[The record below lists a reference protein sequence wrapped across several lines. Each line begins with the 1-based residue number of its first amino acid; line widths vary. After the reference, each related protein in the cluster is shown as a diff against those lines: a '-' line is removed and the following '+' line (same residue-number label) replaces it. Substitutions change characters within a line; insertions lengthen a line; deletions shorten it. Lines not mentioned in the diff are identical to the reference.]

1 MPGSTGDWPTVHPT
15 TLVADSPHQSGAD
28 HVPCVKSPLLIQF
41 AIQTAAWGLFIGAV
55 AAIWWASVG
64 LRDVAGAARLEHIV
78 WLTMGLDI
86 GCIAVGGLLGGAAWL
101 MSRRL
106 GGVGAGIAISVQ
118 GLALLVLDMQFATTI
133 SR

>member
-1 MPGSTGDWPTVHPT
+1 MATV
-15 TLVADSPHQSGAD
+15 VRR
-28 HVPCVKSPLLIQF
+28 VKSPLLIQF